1 MVIHGA
7 TPKLSPK
14 LSELQIDLSK
24 YEKREDPELVG
35 NMIYANEEEGMS
47 FYVDVSGVVADFYYG
62 PTAKD
67 KRLRCPG
74 YRT

>member
-1 MVIHGA
+1 MKVILRVLCSVCAILALACVSDAKEWRG
-7 TPKLSPK
+7 
-14 LSELQIDLSK
+14 
-24 YEKREDPELVG
+24 
-35 NMIYANEEEGMS
+35 MIYANEEEGMS

-74 YRT
+74 YRA